1 MSNPRRLRQT
11 LSFAGFAALGLVSW
25 LQTSAM
31 SRWLGDR
38 LALNAR
44 EIAGPIGEVA
54 RLSAPSQKAPPHQQE
69 SVLFAAPQ
77 RTEPPEP
84 EVTVQRPQPLD
95 PYAVADCADPSRL
108 AVITAGQDASGSMAV
123 LWTPTS
129 SGSRAYEMV
138 REGNAHGAFR
148 VWHIG
153 SDRVWMMGKGE
164 PCQIRMFESP
174 PALTRGEPPTAKQPQ
189 RKGSLP
195 PEIAAGIQKLGPTEF
210 KVDRSVLDR
219 VMQNPADLLKVRV
232 VPEQEAGTVRGLR
245 LFGIKPDTLLAA
257 VGLQDG
263 DRLDAVNGMGMGD
276 AEAMMTALARL
287 RMEKHLVVKVLR
299 AGKEV
304 NVEINV
310 V

>member
-1 MSNPRRLRQT
+1 MSNPRRIRQT

-38 LALNAR
+38 LALNAK

-54 RLSAPSQKAPPHQQE
+54 RLGAPSRAAQPRTEHASIIAPPARVPE
-69 SVLFAAPQ
+69 APA
-77 RTEPPEP
+77 E
-84 EVTVQRPQPLD
+84 PQPAQAAQVD
-95 PYAVADCADPSRL
+95 PYALAACADPARL
-108 AVITAGQDASGSMAV
+108 ALITAGQDASGSMAV
-123 LWTPTS
+123 MWTPTA
-129 SGSRAYEMV
+129 SGGRSYEML
-138 REGNAHGAFR
+138 REGSAHGAYR

-153 SDRVWMMGKGE
+153 RDRVWMIGKGE
-164 PCQIRMFESP
+164 SCQIRMFEP
-174 PALTRGEPPTAKQPQ
+174 PPVPTHGDQPETKPQQ
-189 RKGSLP
+189 RKGAMP
-195 PEIAAGIQKLGPTEF
+195 PEIAAGIQKLGPTEY
-210 KVDRSVLDR
+210 KVDRTVLDR

-232 VPEQEAGTVRGLR
+232 VPEQEAGAVKGLR

-257 VGLQDG
+257 IGLQDG
-263 DRLDAVNGMGMGD
+263 DRLDAVNGMGLGD

-299 AGKEV
+299 GGKEV
-304 NVEINV
+304 NVDINV